1 MAVGMGT
8 APVQKQT
15 LVGCSGGRVGISSGQ
30 VKALLANSKAC
41 RFLL

>member
-1 MAVGMGT
+1 MAVGVGT
-8 APVQKQT
+8 ALVQKKT
-15 LVGCSGGRVGISSGQ
+15 LVGCSGGRVGIGSVQ